1 LPHFSFVNQYSLG
14 GDFRFQKCWCLG
26 TSYLCVTLLSN
37 LIYLDFRELVFLHVG
52 CVTTWSRDLHHFSR
66 RRNLE
71 RPVDIW
77 EIRWRHSWGERV
89 VQGKF
94 NNQVIFYM
102 EVELENGGG
111 VNLIL
116 KHLVIVILNVFF
128 FMFGSRSHNFSM
140 SKQESYN
147 LTWSWVGWN
156 WKSQQ

>member
-1 LPHFSFVNQYSLG
+1 
-14 GDFRFQKCWCLG
+14 
-26 TSYLCVTLLSN
+26 
-37 LIYLDFRELVFLHVG
+37 
-52 CVTTWSRDLHHFSR
+52 
-66 RRNLE
+66 
-71 RPVDIW
+71 
-77 EIRWRHSWGERV
+77 V

-147 LTWSWVGWN
+147 LT
-156 WKSQQ
+156 